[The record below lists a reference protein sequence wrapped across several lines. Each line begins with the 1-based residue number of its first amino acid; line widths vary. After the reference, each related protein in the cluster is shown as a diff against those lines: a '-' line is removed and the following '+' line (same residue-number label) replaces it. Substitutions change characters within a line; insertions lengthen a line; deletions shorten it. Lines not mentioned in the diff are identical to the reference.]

1 MVGNLVW
8 MRKHLSDQDLLEYA
22 SSRSM
27 TAGRVGRKVIE
38 ETAERYPDLS
48 RMQIDPLQGAFLAL
62 LVKLTGATK
71 VLEIGTFTGLSSL
84 SIAQALPEGGAL
96 VCCDISEEFTSHA
109 GRAWEEAGVADRITL
124 LIGPALQTLEDL
136 EGPFDM
142 AFLDADKPNYPAY
155 LQKLTELVRPG
166 GVIVA
171 DNTLWSGRVID
182 PGDHTQATEAIRRF
196 NDLAAASP
204 DLEVVVLP
212 FADGV
217 TLMRRR

>member
-1 MVGNLVW
+1 
-8 MRKHLSDQDLLEYA
+8 MRKLLSDHKLLEYA

-27 TAGRVGRKVIE
+27 AAGRVGRKVIE
-38 ETAERYPDLS
+38 ETARRFPDHS

-62 LVKLTGATK
+62 LVKLIGATR

-84 SIAQALPEGGAL
+84 WMAEALPEGGAL
-96 VCCDISEEFTSHA
+96 VCCDISEEFTNHA
-109 GRAWEEAGVADRITL
+109 RRAWEEAGVDDRITL
-124 LIGPALQTLEDL
+124 LIGPALQTLEEL

-155 LQKLTELVRPG
+155 FGKLIELVRPG

-182 PGDHTQATEAIRRF
+182 PSDQTQATKAIRRF

-204 DLEVVVLP
+204 DVEVVMLTV
-212 FADGV
+212 ADGV
-217 TLMRRR
+217 TVMRRC

>member
-1 MVGNLVW
+1 
-8 MRKHLSDQDLLEYA
+8 MRKHLSDQKLLDYA
-22 SSRSM
+22 SSLSM
-27 TAGRVGRKVIE
+27 TSGRVGRQVIE
-38 ETAERYPDLS
+38 DTARRYPDLS

-62 LVKLTGATK
+62 LVKLIGATRL
-71 VLEIGTFTGLSSL
+71 LEIGTFTGLSSL
-84 SIAQALPEGGAL
+84 SMAQALPEGGTL
-96 VCCDISEEFTSHA
+96 VCCDLSEEFTNHA
-109 GRAWEEAGVADRITL
+109 KRAWEEAGVADRITL

-155 LQKLTELVRPG
+155 LRKLTELVRPG

-182 PGDHTQATEAIRRF
+182 PGDRTEATDAIRRF
-196 NDLAAASP
+196 NDLAASSP

-217 TLMRRR
+217 TLMRRC

>member
-1 MVGNLVW
+1 
-8 MRKHLSDQDLLEYA
+8 
-22 SSRSM
+22 
-27 TAGRVGRKVIE
+27 VIE

-48 RMQIDPLQGAFLAL
+48 IMQIDPLQGAFLAL
-62 LVKLTGATK
+62 LVKLIGATK

-84 SIAQALPEGGAL
+84 SMAQALPEGGAL

-109 GRAWEEAGVADRITL
+109 RRAWEEAGVADRITL

-182 PGDHTQATEAIRRF
+182 PGDQTQATQAIRRF
-196 NDLAAASP
+196 NDLAAASA

>member
-1 MVGNLVW
+1 
-8 MRKHLSDQDLLEYA
+8 MRKHLSDQKLLEYA

-27 TAGRVGRKVIE
+27 TMGGVGRKVIE
-38 ETAERYPDLS
+38 ETARRYPDLS

-62 LVKLTGATK
+62 LVKLIGATR

-84 SIAQALPEGGAL
+84 SMAQALPVGGTL
-96 VCCDISEEFTSHA
+96 VCCDLSEEFTNHA

-124 LIGPALQTLEDL
+124 LIGPALQTLEGL

-182 PGDHTQATEAIRRF
+182 PGDQTQATEAIRRF

-204 DLEVVVLP
+204 HLEVVVLP